1 MKMSVL
7 GALLRKEVLLMK
19 RNPIIPKVI
28 VMMPLMVMLV
38 IPLVATMDVKNVGVV
53 VVDNDRTELSRQISS
68 DINASESLDVRYIVD
83 NYSTALEEI
92 RLGNADVIVDI
103 PPHFSRDMVSA
114 EMPQID
120 VEANGVNATKGVLG
134 AQYTVASIAATLREY
149 REAQGMDIPDRE
161 ASVIYK
167 YNPTLNFRNFMI
179 PALMVMLLIII
190 CGFLPAMSIVQEKQ
204 SGTIEAMNVTPV
216 SKLSFVL
223 SKLIPYWIAGI
234 VVITVG
240 ILVGRLVYG
249 LAPVGNIGLVY
260 LASML
265 FSMLMAG
272 LGVVISNKSS
282 TLIQSIFMMFAI
294 IVIFQLMS
302 GLFTPISSMPEWAQT
317 VTWFIPPRYFI
328 EIMRD
333 VYLKGT
339 TFTELL
345 PQFGALALFTVLMFV
360 TAALTYRKQQ

>member
-19 RNPIIPKVI
+19 RNPMIPKVI

-38 IPLVATMDVKNVGVV
+38 IPLVATMDVRNVGVV
-53 VVDNDRTELSRQISS
+53 VVDNDRTELSRRICS
-68 DINASESLDVRYIVD
+68 DINASESLDVLDIVD
-83 NYSTALEEI
+83 NYSSAIEEI
-92 RLGNADVIVDI
+92 RRGKADVIVDI
-103 PPHFSRDMVSA
+103 PRHFSRNMVTSR
-114 EMPQID
+114 MPLID

-134 AQYTVASIAATLREY
+134 AQYTVASIAATLREF
-149 REAQGMDIPDRE
+149 REAQGIAIPERE
-161 ASVIYK
+161 VSVIYK

-216 SKLSFVL
+216 SKLAFVL
-223 SKLIPYWIAGI
+223 SKLIPYWVAGI
-234 VVITVG
+234 LVITVG

-272 LGVVISNKSS
+272 FGVVISNKSS
-282 TLIQSIFMMFAI
+282 TLIQSIFLMFAV
-294 IVIFQLMS
+294 IVVFQLMS
-302 GLFTPISSMPEWAQT
+302 GLFTPISSMPEWAQAI
-317 VTWFIPPRYFI
+317 TWLIPPRYFI
-328 EIMRD
+328 EIMRA

-339 TFTELL
+339 SFVELL
-345 PQFGALALFTVLMFV
+345 PQFGALTAFTVLMFV